1 MTTNEQDCK
10 VALVTG
16 SSRGIGAGIA
26 RAFAA
31 RGYAVAI
38 NHSGSHS
45 AKAAASLA
53 SVLEQEFGV
62 EAKAF
67 QADVSQFDEA
77 KALIK
82 EVKTTWGRIDVLVNN
97 AGITRDGLLM
107 RMHEQDFDK
116 VIEVNLKG
124 TFNCIRHVAS
134 LMMKQR
140 YGRIVNISSVV
151 GIAGNAGQVNY
162 AASKAGVIGITKSAA
177 KELAS
182 RGVTVNAVAPGF
194 IETDM
199 TDALN
204 EDQQEAIKQR
214 IACNEF
220 GKVEDVA
227 EAVAFLA
234 SPKAR
239 YITGQILSVDG
250 GMSL

>member
-10 VALVTG
+10 VALVVPDQA
-16 SSRGIGAGIA
+16 AGVGGRHCA

-53 SVLEQEFGV
+53 SALEQEFGV

-116 VIEVNLKG
+116 VIEVNLKA
-124 TFNCIRHVAS
+124 TFNWHSSRCLSHDETTLWTYRKYFECCRHC
-134 LMMKQR
+134 
-140 YGRIVNISSVV
+140 G
-151 GIAGNAGQVNY
+151 
-162 AASKAGVIGITKSAA
+162 
-177 KELAS
+177 
-182 RGVTVNAVAPGF
+182 
-194 IETDM
+194 
-199 TDALN
+199 
-204 EDQQEAIKQR
+204 
-214 IACNEF
+214 
-220 GKVEDVA
+220 
-227 EAVAFLA
+227 
-234 SPKAR
+234 
-239 YITGQILSVDG
+239 
-250 GMSL
+250 